1 MSKGT
6 RMDTQTTATTEQI
19 IRLMESGLGL
29 TFSQEQKQILMNDF
43 EKPLLVNACAGS
55 GKTTIVILMIL
66 VAISKGLV
74 DSSEVLG
81 VTFSNRSRLDMDK
94 RYDKYIKELSDV
106 GLNMRD
112 TQPLFSTFH
121 ALFLHLLMTTKKFE
135 NIQVLQSY
143 TLFTRQLKNKI
154 NHPSD
159 VLSKSEMLEQMF
171 DLNDYMINQGLT
183 DGCLYPMGYQEMTHI
198 EIIEVFRK
206 YTQHKFDDE
215 FYQDYLRVI
224 DYYQE
229 LKFQN
234 GLVDFN
240 DMKLLLLQSMKE
252 EKYLKHYRSI
262 MCQFKLVVIDEFQDI
277 DNLQWQIISQLLN
290 TETLNRLVVVGDDDQ
305 SVYAFRGSNPKYIM
319 NYHKLMPE
327 AVTLNLSTNY
337 RTGSKIL
344 DCAIPAITKNS
355 IRLDKSLKS
364 FNQGKGTVFS
374 YHSNKKQD
382 SEMKLLKHLVKQ
394 VKDPDINN
402 KEIVVLVRYNSAR
415 TIAADWL
422 ANKDI
427 YANLNNNKLVL
438 QHNRNYKIVVELMH
452 ALWDD
457 KFKYFYAHSN
467 KIGFK
472 EYTNHIDELKKR
484 YNKKRIVNLSK
495 YLVLAEDSL
504 NSLLKN
510 ESDESGES
518 YDINII
524 REFQKIQKL
533 KRNGENSS
541 SLLEL
546 FSTVTRLTEDYFNF
560 MISQEFISKR
570 DLFKLL
576 DYLESEIENAKSP
589 QDFFYNEDRKQ
600 SILTKSEK
608 REQQKSQI
616 QFLSLHQSK
625 GLEFEYVYLLGLT
638 DKKVH
643 QGGIVINEIYRPD
656 LTLESFIEIF
666 SKQISL
672 NYKTVKGYYTS
683 AMINEFEYLVK
694 DKYFNPK
701 NIAASLTKNRVSQLM
716 VELYKATKKCSAFI
730 EEERRL
736 LYVGVTRAKKEL
748 NVEIPDSANPLL
760 KELTLP
766 K

>member
-1 MSKGT
+1 
-6 RMDTQTTATTEQI
+6 
-19 IRLMESGLGL
+19 MESGLGL

-43 EKPLLVNACAGS
+43 EKPLLVNACAGA

-74 DSSEVLG
+74 DSSEILG
-81 VTFSNRSRLDMDK
+81 VTFSNRSRLDMDE
-94 RYDKYIKELSDV
+94 RYNKYIKDLSDV
-106 GLNMRD
+106 GLNLLD
-112 TQPLFSTFH
+112 TRPLFSTFH
-121 ALFLHLLMTTKKFE
+121 SLFLHLLMTTKKFE
-135 NIQVLQSY
+135 NIQVLQNY
-143 TLFTRQLKNKI
+143 TFFTRQLKNKI

-159 VLSKSEMLEQMF
+159 FLSKSEMLEQMF

-183 DGCLYPMGYQEMTHI
+183 DGCLYPIGYRKMTKT
-198 EIIEVFRK
+198 EIIAAFRQNA
-206 YTQHKFDDE
+206 QHEFDDG
-215 FYQDYLRVI
+215 FYQDYLQVI

-234 GLVDFN
+234 SLVDFN

-252 EKYLKHYRSI
+252 EKYLEHYRSI
-262 MCQFKLVVIDEFQDI
+262 MYHFKLVVIDEFQDI
-277 DNLQWQIISQLLN
+277 DNLQWQIISQLLD
-290 TETLNRLVVVGDDDQ
+290 TETLNRLVGVGDDDQ

-319 NYHKLMPE
+319 NYQKLMPKS
-327 AVTLNLSTNY
+327 VILNLSTNY

-344 DCAIPAITKNS
+344 NCAIPSITKNS
-355 IRLDKSLKS
+355 VRLNKSLKS
-364 FNQGKGTVFS
+364 FNSGKGTVYS
-374 YHSNKKQD
+374 YHSSKTQD
-382 SEMKLLKHLVKQ
+382 SEGILLEHLAQQ
-394 VKDPDINN
+394 VKNPNINS
-402 KEIVVLVRYNSAR
+402 KEIVVLVRYNAAR
-415 TIAADWL
+415 TLAADWL

-438 QHNRNYKIVVELMH
+438 QHNRNYKIIVELMH

-484 YNKKRIVNLSK
+484 YDKKRIINLSK

-504 NSLLKN
+504 NSLLKDG
-510 ESDESGES
+510 SDEYEES
-518 YDINII
+518 CDINII
-524 REFQKIQKL
+524 QKFRKIQKL
-533 KRNGENSS
+533 KNNGENASA
-541 SLLEL
+541 LLEL
-546 FSTVTRLTEDYFNF
+546 YSTVIRLTENYFNF
-560 MISQEFISKR
+560 MISQNFISKE

-576 DYLESEIENAKSP
+576 DYLENEIEDTKSP
-589 QDFFYNEDRKQ
+589 QEFFYNEDRKR

-608 REQQKSQI
+608 RKQQKFQI

-638 DKKVH
+638 DKRVR
-643 QGGIVINEIYRPD
+643 QGSVIINEIYRPD

-672 NYKTVKGYYTS
+672 NYKMVKGYYTS
-683 AMINEFEYLVK
+683 AMIDEFEDLMR
-694 DKYFNPK
+694 DKHFNSK
-701 NIAASLTKNRVSQLM
+701 NVAASLTNNHVSQLM
-716 VELYKATKKCSAFI
+716 IELYKATKKYSAFI

-736 LYVGVTRAKKEL
+736 LYVGVTRAKNEL

-760 KELTLP
+760 KELILP

>member
-1 MSKGT
+1 
-6 RMDTQTTATTEQI
+6 MDTQKTVTTEQI

-74 DSSEVLG
+74 DSSEILG
-81 VTFSNRSRLDMDK
+81 VTFSNRSRLDMDE
-94 RYDKYIKELSDV
+94 RYNKYIKDLSDV
-106 GLNMRD
+106 GLNLFD
-112 TQPLFSTFH
+112 TRPLFSTFH
-121 ALFLHLLMTTKKFE
+121 SLFLHLLMTTKKFE

-143 TLFTRQLKNKI
+143 TFFTRQLKNKI

-159 VLSKSEMLEQMF
+159 FLSKSEMLEQMF

-183 DGCLYPMGYQEMTHI
+183 DGCLYPIGYRKMTKT
-198 EIIEVFRK
+198 EIIAAFRQ
-206 YTQHKFDDE
+206 YAQHEFDDG

-234 GLVDFN
+234 SLVDFN

-252 EKYLKHYRSI
+252 EKYLEHYRSI
-262 MCQFKLVVIDEFQDI
+262 MYHFKLVVIDEFQDI
-277 DNLQWQIISQLLN
+277 DNLQRQIISQLLD

-305 SVYAFRGSNPKYIM
+305 SVYAFWGSNPKYIM
-319 NYHKLMPE
+319 NYQKLMPKS
-327 AVTLNLSTNY
+327 VILNLSTNY

-344 DCAIPAITKNS
+344 NCAIPSITKNS
-355 IRLDKSLKS
+355 VRLNKSLKS
-364 FNQGKGTVFS
+364 FNSGKGTVYS
-374 YHSNKKQD
+374 YHSSKTQD
-382 SEMKLLKHLVKQ
+382 SEGILLEHLARQ
-394 VKDPDINN
+394 VKNPNINS
-402 KEIVVLVRYNSAR
+402 KEIVVLVRYNAAR
-415 TIAADWL
+415 TLAADWL

-438 QHNRNYKIVVELMH
+438 QHNRNYKIIVELMH

-484 YNKKRIVNLSK
+484 YDKKRIINLSK

-504 NSLLKN
+504 NSLLKDG
-510 ESDESGES
+510 SDEYEES
-518 YDINII
+518 CDINII
-524 REFQKIQKL
+524 QKFRKIQKL
-533 KRNGENSS
+533 KNNGENASA
-541 SLLEL
+541 LLEL
-546 FSTVTRLTEDYFNF
+546 YSTVIRLTENYFNF
-560 MISQEFISKR
+560 MISQNFISKE

-576 DYLESEIENAKSP
+576 DYLENEIEDTKSP
-589 QDFFYNEDRKQ
+589 QEFFYNEDRKQ

-608 REQQKSQI
+608 RKQQKFQI

-638 DKKVH
+638 DKRVR
-643 QGGIVINEIYRPD
+643 QGSVIINEIYRPD

-672 NYKTVKGYYTS
+672 NYKMVKGYYTS
-683 AMINEFEYLVK
+683 AMIDEFEDLMR
-694 DKYFNPK
+694 DKHFNSK
-701 NIAASLTKNRVSQLM
+701 NVAASLTNNHVSQLM
-716 VELYKATKKCSAFI
+716 IELYKATKKYSAFI

-736 LYVGVTRAKKEL
+736 LYVGVTRAKNEL